1 MSKNINCTINLAD
14 GRSVNLEL
22 YPDIAPIS
30 VANFVEVAESG
41 FYEGLCFHRVIPGF
55 MIQGGGMT
63 CEKGNLN
70 EKRGLKPIKGEFD
83 SNGVK
88 NPLKHTLGVISMART
103 NVPDSATSQFFLCAA
118 DCGFLNG
125 NYAAFGKTT
134 DAESDKVILDISQVR
149 TTNAGYHND
158 VPVEPVVIKSVVVSK
173 KMSN

>member
-1 MSKNINCTINLAD
+1 MSAKNINCTINLTD
-14 GRSVNLEL
+14 GRTVNLEL

-30 VANFVEVAESG
+30 AANFVEVAKSG

-63 CEKGNLN
+63 CEKSALN

-118 DCGFLNG
+118 DCDFLNG

-134 DAESDKVILDISQVR
+134 DAESDKVILDISQVK
-149 TTNAGYHND
+149 TTTVGYHSD
-158 VPVEPVVIKSVVVSK
+158 VPVEPIVIKNVVVK
-173 KMSN
+173 

>member
-1 MSKNINCTINLAD
+1 MATKNVNCTINLTD

-30 VANFVEVAESG
+30 VDNFVKVAKSG

-55 MIQGGGMT
+55 MVQGGGMVAG
-63 CEKGNLN
+63 KGSLD

-118 DCGFLNG
+118 DCDFLNG

-134 DAESDKVILDISQVR
+134 NAESDKVIVDISLVQ
-149 TTNAGYHND
+149 TTNVGYHSD
-158 VPVEPVVIKSVVVSK
+158 VPVEPIVIKNVIVK
-173 KMSN
+173 

>member
-1 MSKNINCTINLAD
+1 MSTKNINCTINLVD
-14 GRSVNLEL
+14 GRSLNLEL

-30 VANFVEVAESG
+30 VANFVEIAKSG
-41 FYEGLCFHRVIPGF
+41 FYEGLCFHRVIPDF

-63 CEKGNLN
+63 FEKDSLN

-88 NPLKHTLGVISMART
+88 NPLKHTPGVISMART

-118 DCGFLNG
+118 DCDFLNG

-134 DAESDKVILDISQVR
+134 DESSRKVILDISQVM
-149 TTNAGYHND
+149 TTNVGYHND
-158 VPVEPVVIKSVVVSK
+158 VPIDPIVIKNVVIK
-173 KMSN
+173 